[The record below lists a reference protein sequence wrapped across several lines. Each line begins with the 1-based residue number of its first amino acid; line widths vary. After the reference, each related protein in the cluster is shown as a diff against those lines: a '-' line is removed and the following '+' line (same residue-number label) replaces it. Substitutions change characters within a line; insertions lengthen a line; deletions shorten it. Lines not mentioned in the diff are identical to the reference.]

1 MSAAAKRA
9 EALSA
14 RQLEVL
20 SYLYGHARD
29 RGYQPDLAE
38 IAAGTGQGGLFT
50 ARNQL
55 AALEK
60 KGYVRV
66 RGRFRSVEMLIRPDG
81 KKFEGFADKT

>member
-1 MSAAAKRA
+1 MGTTTGTES
-9 EALSA
+9 LTA
-14 RQLEVL
+14 RQLDVL
-20 SYLYGHARD
+20 SYLYAHARD
-29 RGYQPDLAE
+29 KGYQPDLAE

-66 RGRFRSVEMLIRPDG
+66 RGTFRSVEMLIRPDG
-81 KKFEGFADKT
+81 SPFEGFADKP

>member
-14 RQLEVL
+14 RQMEVL
-20 SYLYGHARD
+20 AYLYGHARD
-29 RGYQPDLAE
+29 RGYQPGLAE
-38 IAAGTGQGGLFT
+38 IAAGTGQGKPFT

-81 KKFEGFADKT
+81 KKFEGFADKP

>member
-1 MSAAAKRA
+1 MSAAATGA
-9 EALSA
+9 EALTT

-66 RGRFRSVEMLIRPDG
+66 RGRFRSVEIL
-81 KKFEGFADKT
+81 KKPSGEPFTGFADKN

>member
-9 EALSA
+9 EALTT

-20 SYLYGHARD
+20 SFLYGHARD

-38 IAAGTGQGGLFT
+38 IAAGTGQGNVFT

-55 AALEK
+55 AALER

-66 RGRFRSVEMLIRPDG
+66 RGTFRSVEMIRRPDG
-81 KKFEGFADKT
+81 KKFEGFADKP